1 VAGTEPKPSLDER
14 LFADH
19 EAARSGAAQA
29 DMDRVTESAARQG
42 FDVVQASAA
51 RRTVRVSGTVA
62 QANRVFATDLSPLRH
77 PCPQPFGRRI
87 NTIRNPSVSLN
98 LDSSFNSQYV
108 MTSRTA
114 QIGVPINVSEI
125 C

>member
-51 RRTVRVSGTVA
+51 RRTVRV
-62 QANRVFATDLSPLRH
+62 
-77 PCPQPFGRRI
+77 
-87 NTIRNPSVSLN
+87 RNPSVSLN

-114 QIGVPINVSEI
+114 EIGVPINVFEI